1 MIKILFLISVIPISF
16 SVMANEKAPCKYGN
30 KPVCGQPPMSE
41 CQTGLA
47 CVQMMPLQK
56 NYSNRCEMEKAKAY
70 LVSEGAC
77 LDQMI
82 EPLKSNKS

>member
-1 MIKILFLISVIPISF
+1 MLKTLFLISLMLISL
-16 SVMANEKAPCKYGN
+16 SVTANDKAPCKHSE
-30 KPVCGQPPMSE
+30 KPVCGQPPMPE

-77 LDQMI
+77 VDSMVDS
-82 EPLKSNKS
+82 LKKK